1 MVTKKNV
8 MSIMSFLSYKHLFVQ
23 SWKFTFGSYVGN
35 WRRDPYD
42 SSDEKWCTSLNV
54 PIATW
59 RARESSF
66 RVDIGNLIHD
76 SFTIGDMVHD
86 EHRRKVEEIE

>member
-1 MVTKKNV
+1 

-35 WRRDPYD
+35 WWGDPYD

-59 RARESSF
+59 RARKSSF
-66 RVDIGNLIHD
+66 HVE
-76 SFTIGDMVHD
+76 DMHMWILVTSSMILLLLGTWCMMNI
-86 EHRRKVEEIE
+86 EERLKK